1 MLRALRAR
9 LWFPPAHPRLDIA
22 APCCLLP
29 PLRCLLPCADC
40 EALACKKHVCLPSM
54 VFSVP
59 TRAQHAVGARLLLFN
74 EGMNEWALTRW
85 AQKASKPLH
94 GEYRQQGCRASG
106 TPSAPTPLA
115 GLRARAATLRT
126 AQLRGGTRQN
136 LVHSEVYR
144 GLISHV
150 QRQHLAVPV

>member
-1 MLRALRAR
+1 MLCTQSQAVV
-9 LWFPPAHPRLDIA
+9 FSSSPAAGHHSSVLL
-22 APCCLLP
+22 APLVLN
-29 PLRCLLPCADC
+29 C
-40 EALACKKHVCLPSM
+40 EVLACKKRVCLPSI

-59 TRAQHAVGARLLLFN
+59 TRAQHVVGAHLLLFN

-94 GEYRQQGCRASG
+94 GEYRQQACRASG

-126 AQLRGGTRQN
+126 AQLRRETRQN
-136 LVHSEVYR
+136 LAHREVYR
-144 GLISHV
+144 GPISHV
-150 QRQHLAVPV
+150 QCQYLKVPV